1 MAEEEKR
8 PTPADLNKSAEE
20 ESEPEEGVESS
31 EAKPE
36 EGAESSESKSE
47 EGAESSESAPEKS
60 EEGESETN
68 ESDTPAATGSK
79 TPLTD
84 PEKEALMKEILSKE
98 TFIDPLDPELIV
110 KAYSVYDSDP
120 KKVINAL
127 ISSFQSYCKKAIRE
141 AAILRKKNHIA
152 IATSDEAEQIRI
164 SAVKEINDS
173 IAGDLSFERTLM
185 KLIFKITYW
194 NWLLFGLKDIFK
206 EQRKLPGNPINNQLN
221 IRFHKLKEE
230 KGFKTV
236 ADLVIFDITDILNH
250 FKAEITSKN
259 ISIFG

>member
-1 MAEEEKR
+1 MAEEEEKR
-8 PTPADLNKSAEE
+8 PTPPDLNKSEE
-20 ESEPEEGVESS
+20 EEAEPEEGSEDS
-31 EAKPE
+31 EATSE
-36 EGAESSESKSE
+36 ENKKAETAAEGDTAEGEPPLPSES
-47 EGAESSESAPEKS
+47 GP
-60 EEGESETN
+60 
-68 ESDTPAATGSK
+68 K
-79 TPLTD
+79 TQLTD
-84 PEKEALMKEILSKE
+84 QEKEALMKEILSKE

-110 KAYSVYDSDP
+110 KAYSVYDTDP
-120 KKVINAL
+120 NKVIKAL
-127 ISSFQSYCKKAIRE
+127 ITSFQSYCKKAIRE

-152 IATSDEAEQIRI
+152 IATSEEAEQIRI
-164 SAVKEINDS
+164 TAVKEINDS

-221 IRFHKLKEE
+221 IRFHKLKAE

-236 ADLVIFDITDILNH
+236 ADLVIYDITDILNH

-259 ISIFG
+259 LSIFG